1 MCIFQILIHSLPTIS
16 CHFTVTVNVCL
27 GKVGLLSISI
37 AWTKSESIQK
47 GHRSMQNW
55 GINTKQWYVLFSLQQ
70 CLRTYDTEP
79 RKTCFAMYAL
89 NYYWILS
96 PFPSRSKSHQS
107 KSKKITTVEPESRVS
122 WKEHW
127 KEAEVIVTNIH
138 TMTRTQKWQALLIQ
152 PTATS
157 LRKVNK

>member
-47 GHRSMQNW
+47 GHRGYQH
-55 GINTKQWYVLFSLQQ
+55 KAVLFSLQQ
-70 CLRTYDTEP
+70 CLRTYNTET
-79 RKTCFAMYAL
+79 RKTCFAMPAL

-96 PFPSRSKSHQS
+96 PSLSRSKSHQS
-107 KSKKITTVEPESRVS
+107 KSKKITTVEPETRVS
-122 WKEHW
+122 CNTERKRKWSSLASTLNPANRIAQKSKQTSGKNIW
-127 KEAEVIVTNIH
+127 RQVGCGKVTRH
-138 TMTRTQKWQALLIQ
+138 VL
-152 PTATS
+152 
-157 LRKVNK
+157 